1 MKIIKKGQ
9 FFYTTTTKLPT
20 SFLTIATR
28 TTPQLS
34 TLFKHFLIKKKKQ
47 KGWWFYCSYNLI
59 SMVVHGSVQTKKFN

>member
-34 TLFKHFLIKKKKQ
+34 TLFKHFLIKKKQ
-47 KGWWFYCSYNLI
+47 KGWWFYCSYYLI
-59 SMVVHGSVQTKKFN
+59 SMVVHGYVQTKKFN